1 MRSFKRLI
9 SLAGQPLAALCMLL
23 VLVATTSAYSIVMR
37 GGKLVEI
44 PAQFSVTGTTLTY
57 EAAPGFLVTLQMA
70 AIDIPATELAN
81 NESPGSLMRRAV
93 EKIQTGLEPNVSQVP
108 KAARSITNRD
118 HESFQRVRLDSEQA
132 YEQRLKDQGLPPLAV
147 IRAEAAANAER
158 SWQEMA
164 RKRVEAEA
172 KEKALELQAQI
183 SSLASQLGVLQARGS
198 EVSTESPSPFNTFD
212 NGYPVF
218 DSYGQYSPYGQY
230 GPYDQYG
237 SYGPF
242 GPYGPRGF
250 YGPFGRSRV
259 NPSLFRVPPGVPIGG
274 AFGTSHVPSWS
285 LGAPFGSSNFRGLR
299 PRMFGARGTQVHRRG
314 GLRGR
319 SHGRRWR

>member
-9 SLAGQPLAALCMLL
+9 GLAGQPLAALCMLL
-23 VLVATTSAYSIVMR
+23 VLVSTTSAYSIVMR
-37 GGKLVEI
+37 GGKRVEI

-57 EAAPGFLVTLQMA
+57 EAAPGFLITLQMA

-81 NESPGSLMRRAV
+81 NEAPGSLMRRAV
-93 EKIQTGLEPNVSQVP
+93 EKIQTGLETDVSQVP

-118 HESFQRVRLDSEQA
+118 LASFQRVRLDSEQA

-147 IRAEAAANAER
+147 LRAEAAANSER

-164 RKRVEAEA
+164 RKRAEVEA

-183 SSLASQLGVLQARGS
+183 AALAAQLSVLQARGN
-198 EVSTESPSPFNTFD
+198 EVSAEPQSPFNTFD
-212 NGYPVF
+212 NGYSVF
-218 DSYGQYSPYGQY
+218 DSYGQY
-230 GPYDQYG
+230 GPYDPYG

-242 GPYGPRGF
+242 GRYDPHGF
-250 YGPFGRSRV
+250 YGSLGRSRV

-285 LGAPFGSSNFRGLR
+285 LQVPFGSSNFFRGLR
-299 PRMFGARGTQVHRRG
+299 PRTFGARGTQVHRRG
-314 GLRGR
+314 SLRGR